1 IFSSCNL
8 SAKLNGSSVF
18 LPHLLHC
25 PQGVVNESSTAFTI
39 PANRRGLLMVKKFS
53 VTVTFMLGVVL
64 TQGLL
69 IAASEV
75 VIGYANI
82 SARVSPLWIAQEKG
96 FFAKYGVNVQQ
107 VYMPGSPVMIA
118 SMASGHVHLANTGGT
133 AALGAAAGGLDLRV
147 IGTFTSRIPFD
158 LVVRP
163 NIKSP
168 KDLRGKRIGVQVV
181 GGTIWMAAMLGLEH
195 LGLDSRRDD
204 IQVVAAG
211 DQTMLSQALEKGT
224 VDATVVDSAFSSDL
238 KQRGFPTLVELSKTN
253 IPFVSN
259 GIVVRVSYLIQQPDA
274 ARNALKAWL
283 EGVAYALSPRMKP
296 SVIETIARR
305 LKASQALAEQGYQD
319 LLRATDRKPYPSVE
333 GLNNVQRL
341 MKLRN
346 PAVADLKAESLIDA
360 KLIQELDRSGYI
372 DQLYAA
378 YGVK

>member
-1 IFSSCNL
+1 
-8 SAKLNGSSVF
+8 
-18 LPHLLHC
+18 
-25 PQGVVNESSTAFTI
+25 
-39 PANRRGLLMVKKFS
+39 MKKFNLAAIF
-53 VTVTFMLGVVL
+53 TLGVVL
-64 TQGLL
+64 TPELV
-69 IAASEV
+69 ISASEI

-96 FFAKYGVNVQQ
+96 FFGKFGMNVQQ

-118 SMASGHVHLANTGGT
+118 SMASGQVHLANSGGT
-133 AALGAAAGGLDLRV
+133 AALGAAAGALDLRV

-163 NIKSP
+163 NIKNP
-168 KDLRGKRIGVQVV
+168 KDLRGKRVGVQVI

-211 DQTMLSQALEKGT
+211 DQTMLSQALEKGSI
-224 VDATVVDSAFSSDL
+224 DATVVDSAFSNDL
-238 KQRGFPTLVELSKTN
+238 KQRGFPTLVELSKTA

-259 GIVVRVSYLIQQPDA
+259 GIVVRASYLIQQPDT
-274 ARNALKAWL
+274 ARNILKGWL
-283 EGVAYALSPRMKP
+283 EGVAYALSPRMKS

-305 LKASQALAEQGYQD
+305 LKASPALAEQGYQD

-341 MKLRN
+341 MKQRN